1 MNKTLL
7 IVLILAVAVLGGA
20 WWYVGSMHVPDEEEI
35 FCTADAMQCPNGSY
49 VGRTGPNCEFVCP
62 EEAAEREVSLHYYNP
77 ALDQGPGG
85 AQCTSSGL
93 VSVQRNLPGDA
104 TVAEVIELLL
114 KGELSE
120 EELAQGIE
128 TEFPLEGVELVS
140 AVQEGEALT
149 LTFNDPQNRTS
160 GGACRVSVLWLQIEA
175 TAKEFS
181 GASEVLFVPE
191 ELFQP

>member
-20 WWYVGSMHVPDEEEI
+20 WWYVGSMQIPAEEGL
-35 FCTADAMQCPNGSY
+35 FCTADAMQCPDGGY

-62 EEAAEREVSLHYYNP
+62 EEAAEREVSLYYYNQ

-93 VSVQRNLPGDA
+93 VPVQRNLPGDA

-114 KGELSE
+114 RGELSQ
-120 EELAQGIE
+120 EELTQGIE
-128 TEFPLEGVELVS
+128 AEFPLEGVELVS

-149 LTFNDPQNRTS
+149 LTFSDPQNKTS
-160 GGACRVSVLWLQIEA
+160 CGACRVSVLWLQIEA
-175 TAKEFS
+175 TVKEFT
-181 GASEVLFVPE
+181 GAQEVRFMPQ